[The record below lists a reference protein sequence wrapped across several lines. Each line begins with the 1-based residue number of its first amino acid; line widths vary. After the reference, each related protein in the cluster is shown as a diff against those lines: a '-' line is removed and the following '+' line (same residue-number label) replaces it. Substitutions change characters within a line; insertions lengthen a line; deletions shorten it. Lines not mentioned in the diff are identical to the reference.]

1 MKKKIIFILPIILI
15 LLIIYWIIGTKI
27 IANENIKVIKDKI
40 PNFYKRKKKIK
51 NTLFFK
57 KNDALKKV
65 IIKTD
70 GLKTFELSEDN
81 KIYIFTHQD
90 KKMDLKI
97 EGVLEDRKINC
108 LNKTFVKDEII
119 DINLFSLNCK
129 NAVYYIGKIED
140 SFKDNFYFTFGLKQK
155 INKSKNLLVLPTT
168 AFYNYSS
175 NIFGIN
181 VYSTKNNEYITQLS
195 EIPLN
200 NTINW
205 NYKIANSI
213 HNLKNVFNE
222 FDIVNDYN
230 FENMSLEN
238 YNLIILPL
246 HQEYISKPFFNKLLN
261 FIELKENNILSIGAS
276 NFSREVFFKKN
287 LIIYKNNK
295 FWKNQNSYGLSFFY
309 DTNNYNFTLGCKFL
323 NDKKINLGYVSQPT
337 FVRKADYFFYEIVCK
352 NNKKIPLLSTQT
364 FSEGGGKLIQIFSDG
379 IGLNFHKI
387 EHLKLE
393 ILNQI
398 N

>member
-1 MKKKIIFILPIILI
+1 MKIKTLFSIFFILFF
-15 LLIIYWIIGTKI
+15 YWFIGAHVI
-27 IANENIKVIKDKI
+27 ENDELKFLKDKI
-40 PNFYKRKKKIK
+40 PNYFNWKNSVKKFLYFKNNNQNKI
-51 NTLFFK
+51 
-57 KNDALKKV
+57 
-65 IIKTD
+65 IIKSD
-70 GLKTFELSEDN
+70 GAKNFELSEDN
-81 KIYIFTHQD
+81 KIYIFTHED
-90 KKMDLKI
+90 EALKLKI
-97 EGVLEDRKINC
+97 DGILKDRKINC

-129 NAVYYIGKIED
+129 NAVYYVGKIED

-155 INKSKNLLVLPTT
+155 INKNKNLLILPTT

-175 NIFGIN
+175 NILNLN

-195 EIPLN
+195 ETPLN
-200 NTINW
+200 NSINW

-213 HNLKNVFNE
+213 HNLKKVFNE

-238 YNLIILPL
+238 YNLIILPF

-287 LIIYKNNK
+287 LIIYKNSK

-309 DTNNYNFTLGCKFL
+309 DTDNYNFSLGCKFL
-323 NDKKINLGYVSQPT
+323 NDKKINLGYVPEPT
-337 FVRKADYFFYEIVCK
+337 LVRNTDYFF
-352 NNKKIPLLSTQT
+352 
-364 FSEGGGKLIQIFSDG
+364 
-379 IGLNFHKI
+379 
-387 EHLKLE
+387 
-393 ILNQI
+393 
-398 N
+398 